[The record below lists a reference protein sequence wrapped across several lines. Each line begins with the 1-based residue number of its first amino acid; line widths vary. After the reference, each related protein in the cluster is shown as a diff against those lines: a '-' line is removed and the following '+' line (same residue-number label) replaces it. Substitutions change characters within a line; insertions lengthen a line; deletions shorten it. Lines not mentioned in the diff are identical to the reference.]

1 VTALKLIGLGA
12 LATLAF
18 ARAQAPAPAMPTGT
32 KVLLGRVVE
41 IGTDAPV
48 GGAVV
53 TLIGQLDASG
63 KPVMRVPQARG
74 LEPLPSKSVMTTSDG
89 DFVFRDLP
97 AGFFTASIRA
107 PGYEINDYPPTVVEI
122 HDGQKATVVRLR
134 IWKYAAIGGRVVDEH
149 GEPVTGIPV
158 TALQR
163 AGSGAGPRGGASVG
177 GFELQRAGTAL
188 TDDRGIYRI
197 GELTPGEYVAGV
209 LSNATTLPV
218 GVAGALDPSP
228 GNRDTFS
235 EMRRTLL
242 QSGFA
247 RTYGCPTCISNSH
260 EGHHVDGFVLQRPGS
275 PLPPGP
281 DGKPLGFANTY
292 YPGTQRVSEA
302 VFISLGS
309 GQSRTDLDLPLRI
322 GPAVSVSGVLNGPD
336 GPMAHMLLTLVPPGI
351 PGFDIDG
358 SGYSGAISDSRGAFS
373 FLAVAPGEYQLS
385 AQLLSFTNEMTGEGR
400 SLWASQPVVVGD
412 TDMAGLTITMRRG
425 ASISGREEFNRGSA
439 AVGPPAD
446 RKVITL
452 RPLYAQLWRT
462 LPAVVRPDG
471 TFRSLGDAPGRY
483 LLNASSPPGWFW
495 QTTSLAGK
503 PLLDDL
509 IDLGATEISN
519 LVITFGEK
527 TNGVS
532 GRVTDATGAP
542 DPDAAVIVFPA
553 DSNTWREGI
562 FSTRHAR
569 KVVAT
574 SAGSYAIE
582 TLAPGEYHVV
592 AISPRL
598 AFDWQSPSFLERLIP
613 GATRVVLGAEE
624 HKTVPLRTFTP
635 AAR

>member
-1 VTALKLIGLGA
+1 MTAFRLFGIGVLGA
-12 LATLAF
+12 MASVH
-18 ARAQAPAPAMPTGT
+18 AQAPAPAMPPGT
-32 KVLLGRVVE
+32 NVLLGRVVE

-48 GGAVV
+48 GGAIV
-53 TLIGQLDASG
+53 TLIGYFDASE

-97 AGFFTASIRA
+97 AGFLTASIRA
-107 PGYEINDYPPTVVEI
+107 PGYVINDYPPTAVEI
-122 HDGQKATVVRLR
+122 RDGQKPTVVRLR
-134 IWKYAAIGGRVVDEH
+134 IWKYAALGGRVVDEH

-163 AGSGAGPRGGASVG
+163 GGGGVLGPYGTSGSGLV
-177 GFELQRAGTAL
+177 LQRAGTVL

-197 GELTPGEYVAGV
+197 GELPPGEYVAAV
-209 LSNATTLPV
+209 LSNQTTLPV
-218 GVAGALDPSP
+218 SVAGALDPSAA
-228 GNRDTFS
+228 NRDAFS

-242 QSGFA
+242 QSGFT

-260 EGHHVDGFVLQRPGS
+260 EGHHVNGFVLQRPGV
-275 PLPPGP
+275 PLPPAP

-292 YPGTQRVSEA
+292 YPDTQRVSDA
-302 VFISLGS
+302 IFISLGS
-309 GQSRTDLDLPLRI
+309 GQSRTDLDLSLRI
-322 GPAVSVSGVLNGPD
+322 GQAVSVSGVLNGPD

-373 FLAVAPGEYQLS
+373 FLAVAPGEYRLS

-400 SLWASQPVVVGD
+400 GLWASQPLVVGD
-412 TDMAGLTITMRRG
+412 TDIAGLTITMRPG
-425 ASISGREEFNRGSA
+425 VAISGHEEFNHGSA
-439 AVGPPAD
+439 AASPLTE
-446 RKVITL
+446 RKVITF

-471 TFRSLGDAPGRY
+471 TFRSLGEAPGRY

-495 QTTSLAGK
+495 QSTSLAGK
-503 PLLDDL
+503 PLPDDV
-509 IDLGATEISN
+509 IDLGATEISD
-519 LVITFGEK
+519 LVITFGQT

-532 GRVTDATGAP
+532 GRVTDASGAP
-542 DPDAAVIVFPA
+542 DPDATVIVFAA
-553 DSNTWREGI
+553 DSNMWREGI
-562 FSTRHAR
+562 FSTRRAR
-569 KVVAT
+569 KVLAT
-574 SAGSYAIE
+574 SAGLYAVE

-592 AISPRL
+592 AVSTRL
-598 AFDWQSPSFLERLIP
+598 AFDWQSPSFLERLMP
-613 GATRVVLGAEE
+613 GATRVTLGAEE
-624 HKTVPLRTFTP
+624 QKTVSLRTFTP